1 MSTSDWK
8 EVARLEGHTDDTNCV
23 HLHGYRH
30 LLSGSDDYSVK
41 VRARGRAHVRARR
54 TGALTR
60 LTTWHQVWDREEC
73 TCVATLAEHQ
83 ARVWCVV
90 STESHIYSC
99 GADKTV
105 IVWSAADALRGVS
118 TPIARFSGHVDVV
131 YALQIAFGSLFSS
144 SADKTI
150 KRCAEM
156 TPRP

>member
-1 MSTSDWK
+1 MCG
-8 EVARLEGHTDDTNCV
+8 L
-23 HLHGYRH
+23 
-30 LLSGSDDYSVK
+30 
-41 VRARGRAHVRARR
+41 
-54 TGALTR
+54 
-60 LTTWHQVWDREEC
+60 
-73 TCVATLAEHQ
+73 HQ
-83 ARVWCVV
+83 ARVWSVV

-150 KRCAEM
+150 KRCAEI
-156 TPRP
+156 TPRSYSRLAACSPFFSAERTTWPMHEQQQDSHARSAIGTTCARTRSR